1 MKKQHD
7 ILLYYQKL
15 GEKMDWKFLFNIL
28 TTLLIV
34 YILSILNLAWIG
46 LIICAIIIWS
56 QEDDLKSMSIFYT
69 EQKEEIERLKDIIKK
84 Y

>member
-1 MKKQHD
+1 
-7 ILLYYQKL
+7 
-15 GEKMDWKFLFNIL
+15 MDWKFLFKIL

-56 QEDDLKSMSIFYT
+56 QEDDLKSMSILHT